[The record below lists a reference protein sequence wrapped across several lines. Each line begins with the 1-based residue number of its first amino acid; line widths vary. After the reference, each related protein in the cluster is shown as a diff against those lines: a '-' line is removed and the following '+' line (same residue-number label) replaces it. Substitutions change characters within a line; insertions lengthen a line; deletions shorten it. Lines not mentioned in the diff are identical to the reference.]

1 MNFALDIYGELWY
14 YRIKSVK
21 MFSVMNMS
29 KRTALYLRL
38 SKDDEQQGESNSIVN
53 QRKLLEQYAQE
64 HFFANLHYY
73 IDDGYSGTTFDR
85 PQIQQLFED
94 IQNGLVETV
103 IVKDLSR
110 FGRNHLMVGYYSE
123 ILFREQDVRF
133 ISVLDGVDSNEGEN
147 DLTAFK
153 NILNEWYAKDISKKQ
168 RASVQARG
176 NSGKR
181 LCANP
186 PIGYMKGSDGQWY
199 IDEPRAAIVRRIF
212 QMYLDGTCIA
222 KIARILT
229 DERIPS
235 PGQSDNWYSNTIRFI
250 LSNQAYC
257 GDTVNFKTQ
266 KVSFK
271 SSKQVARDPSD
282 HLIFRNT
289 HEAIIDR
296 KTWDKTQRRLQI
308 KKRAVPHVLDKNDI
322 YTGFLVCA
330 DCGSRLYS
338 RLARQ
343 RDTFYL
349 CSSYAKSKSSIRPC
363 TAHYTPDHVI
373 EKRVLNQIRSLLDEY
388 KKDKSGFTIRL
399 SGFQSNS
406 LESEIR
412 SKTKL
417 VGDLENQVKRIELIL
432 KQVYEDKLTGVLDEE
447 SFQILYRQYIE
458 ERASLVAVMQ
468 QLQKELIVLRS
479 TVIQNEQFIQILEK
493 YADQNLRHVT
503 LEILYDFIEKI
514 VVHESPP
521 HSPSSHKQ
529 LDIFFHAVGCIDNF
543 TK

>member
-1 MNFALDIYGELWY
+1 MD
-14 YRIKSVK
+14 
-21 MFSVMNMS
+21 MS

-38 SKDDEQQGESNSIVN
+38 SKDDEQQGESNSIIN

-73 IDDGYSGTTFDR
+73 IDDGYSGTNFDR

-123 ILFREQDVRF
+123 ILFREQGVRF

-176 NSGKR
+176 NAGKR

-186 PIGYMKGSDGQWY
+186 PIGYAKDEHGQWY

-212 QMYLDGTCIA
+212 RMYLDGQSFAQIS
-222 KIARILT
+222 RMLT
-229 DERIPS
+229 DEQIPS
-235 PGQSDNWYSNTIRFI
+235 PGRSANWYPVTVRFI
-250 LSNQAYC
+250 LSNQTYC
-257 GDTVNFKTQ
+257 GDTINFKTQ

-271 SSKQVARDPSD
+271 SSKQIKRDPSD
-282 HLIFRNT
+282 HIVFRDT

-296 KTWDKTQRRLQI
+296 QTWDQTQRRMNIRQ
-308 KKRAVPHVLDKNDI
+308 KSVPRILDKNDI

-330 DCGSRLYS
+330 DCGSRMYS
-338 RLARQ
+338 RLSAQ
-343 RDTFYL
+343 GNTHYL
-349 CSSYAKSKSSIRPC
+349 CSGYTKSKGSTRFCS
-363 TAHYTPDHVI
+363 THYIQDHAI
-373 EKRVLNQIRSLLDEY
+373 EKRVLHQIRSLLEEY
-388 KKDKSGFTIRL
+388 RKDPEAFAIRL
-399 SGFQSNS
+399 IGFQSDLQKN
-406 LESEIR
+406 EIR

-417 VGDLENQVKRIELIL
+417 IDDLENQIKRIELIL
-432 KQVYEDKLTGVLDEE
+432 KQTYEDKLNGVLDAEA
-447 SFQILYRQYIE
+447 FQILYRQYIE

-468 QLQKELIVLRS
+468 QFQDELAVLRS
-479 TVIQNEQFIQILEK
+479 TVVQNEQFIRTLDK
-493 YADQNLRHVT
+493 YSCQDLKHMT
-503 LEILYDFIEKI
+503 LDILYDFVEKI
-514 VVHESPP
+514 VVHESAPR
-521 HSPSSHKQ
+521 SSYKQ
-529 LDIFFHAVGCIDNF
+529 LDIFFHAVGCIDSF